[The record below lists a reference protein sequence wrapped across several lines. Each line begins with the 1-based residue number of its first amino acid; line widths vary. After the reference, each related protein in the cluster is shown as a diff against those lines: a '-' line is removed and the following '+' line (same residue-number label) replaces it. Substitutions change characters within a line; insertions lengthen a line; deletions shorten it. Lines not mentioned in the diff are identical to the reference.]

1 MKNKF
6 HLIVALM
13 IIALFFMGAF
23 WTTKIYKTDGGD
35 KMVVAS
41 GGEIEIAS
49 GGTLDIKGNVSFTGA
64 TITATEQITS
74 THIANIDRE
83 KELSLSDF
91 FISDETTL
99 SLLTATPSA
108 SDPYLKLDATGGPTI
123 VFPPGCA
130 KYLIQRVR
138 VPLDL
143 NTGATALGDWGFRFT
158 LARSDRIATSLAYSI
173 WAEGELAAPDTG
185 PTEYT
190 LNQANDG
197 LASSPRE
204 QVASSPRESIAGV
217 KWLVLKYKRSDSSY
231 GVLEVRRVIA
241 FFNRVQ

>member
-1 MKNKF
+1 MKRKF

-35 KMVVAS
+35 KMVVAP
-41 GGEIEIAS
+41 
-49 GGTLDIKGNVSFTGA
+49 GGTLEIQSGA
-64 TITATEQITS
+64 TLIATEQITS

-91 FISDETTL
+91 FISDGTTL